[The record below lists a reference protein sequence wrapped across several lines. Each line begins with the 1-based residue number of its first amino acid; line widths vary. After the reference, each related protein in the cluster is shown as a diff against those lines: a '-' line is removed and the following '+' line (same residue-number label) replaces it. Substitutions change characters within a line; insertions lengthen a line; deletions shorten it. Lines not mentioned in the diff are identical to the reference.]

1 MYIVCT
7 DIQYMWFILIHC
19 YSESI
24 RCVMITN
31 LALQPNSS
39 KGSRFQSC
47 RFPGCFHSGLSPP
60 PHLETQQGLLLYVRC
75 KNVLVPGLV
84 GAQLWQTLL
93 PLNTIWHYLVCS
105 PLICSSMLQRS
116 SSAPVT
122 GHFWSH
128 LFFRIHNFKCQ
139 DVSRCFKHDILLFY
153 YCLAKPFWTAWN
165 YIPATTHMSLCKDL
179 CIPEVL
185 TMQTN
190 PKTLNSGLQ
199 WPSQPI
205 FVGNPCCSCCSCYII
220 CPCQYHPEHAARR
233 V

>member
-1 MYIVCT
+1 
-7 DIQYMWFILIHC
+7 
-19 YSESI
+19 
-24 RCVMITN
+24 MITN

-139 DVSRCFKHDILLFY
+139 DVSSMTFY
-153 YCLAKPFWTAWN
+153 YS
-165 YIPATTHMSLCKDL
+165 TTVLPSHSGQ
-179 CIPEVL
+179 PEI
-185 TMQTN
+185 T
-190 PKTLNSGLQ
+190 
-199 WPSQPI
+199 SQP
-205 FVGNPCCSCCSCYII
+205 PPT
-220 CPCQYHPEHAARR
+220 CPCAKTCASQRF
-233 V
+233 